1 MWKRPRGSSRNSPIL
16 NENGEPLDSL
26 IHFGQHLR
34 GIGFNLGP
42 GRILTFARAAARLDP
57 TDPVDLYWAGRLAL
71 VDDHRRFPDYDRAF
85 AEWFL
90 HTEEDPSTRP
100 GEAVFGGW
108 DDDGAPL
115 GSQSVA
121 TIEEVAVVDPADDGQ
136 SSSGPTA
143 SQDEILRD
151 KRFDHWTEDDLRQ
164 LQQLVSGIAVNLPKR
179 VVRRTRVGTGG
190 RIDLRRTVRRALR
203 SDGEPFYRAFRR
215 RMIKPRRLVLIL
227 DISGSMAGFSR
238 PLLHFAY
245 ATHRAAH
252 GVEVFCFGTRLTR
265 ITPQLRWRDPNRS
278 IQEAAVR
285 VVDWESGTRIG
296 ESLTEYV
303 RRYGPDSRNRG
314 SVVLICSDGLE
325 RGDPRMLGSAMARLS
340 RQAHRVVWVNPL
352 MGDPRFRP
360 LTRGLIASLPYIDS
374 MVAGHNLAALDQ
386 MAALLSE

>member
-1 MWKRPRGSSRNSPIL
+1 MND
-16 NENGEPLDSL
+16 GEELFGSL
-26 IHFGQHLR
+26 IRFAQHLR
-34 GIGFNLGP
+34 THGFMIGP
-42 GRILTFARAAARLDP
+42 GRILAFCKAASELDP
-57 TDPVDLYWAGRLAL
+57 TDPADVYWAGRLTL
-71 VDDHRRFPDYDRAF
+71 VDDHRRFADYDRAF
-85 AEWFL
+85 DEWFSRS
-90 HTEEDPSTRP
+90 EQQSSPQG
-100 GEAVFGGW
+100 GEYVFGGW

-115 GSQSVA
+115 GTQTVSTTQ
-121 TIEEVAVVDPADDGQ
+121 EVSVVDPSDDGP

-143 SQDEILRD
+143 SEDEVLRE
-151 KRFDHWTEDDLRQ
+151 KRFDHWTEEDLRR
-164 LQQLVSGIAVNLPKR
+164 LHRLVAGIAVNLPKR
-179 VVRRTRVGTGG
+179 VVRRTRPGPTG
-190 RIDLRRTVRRALR
+190 RIDLRRTVRRSLR
-203 SDGEPFYRAFRR
+203 SDGEPFHRAFRR
-215 RMIKPRRLVLIL
+215 RRIKPRRLVLIL

-278 IQEAAVR
+278 IEEAASR

-296 ESLTEYV
+296 ESLRHYV

-325 RGDPRMLGSAMARLS
+325 RGDPQMLGTAMARLA
-340 RQAHRVVWVNPL
+340 RQAHRVIWVNPL

-360 LTRGLIASLPYIDS
+360 LTRGLIASLPHIDS

-386 MAALLSE
+386 MAGLLTE